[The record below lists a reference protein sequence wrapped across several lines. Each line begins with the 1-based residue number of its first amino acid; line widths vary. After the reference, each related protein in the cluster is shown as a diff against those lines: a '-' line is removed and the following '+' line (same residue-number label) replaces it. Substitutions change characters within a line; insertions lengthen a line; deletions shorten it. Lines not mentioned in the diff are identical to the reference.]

1 MRVKK
6 IEKIIED
13 YREDKSLKNVRDY
26 LLLKEELG
34 IYDMDFLNALG
45 VASRFKELRGLID
58 RLIDLSLKD
67 MPSSYNEIME
77 DL

>member
-26 LLLKEELG
+26 LLLKEELS

-67 MPSSYNEIME
+67 LPSSYNEIMD

>member
-26 LLLKEELG
+26 LLLKEELS